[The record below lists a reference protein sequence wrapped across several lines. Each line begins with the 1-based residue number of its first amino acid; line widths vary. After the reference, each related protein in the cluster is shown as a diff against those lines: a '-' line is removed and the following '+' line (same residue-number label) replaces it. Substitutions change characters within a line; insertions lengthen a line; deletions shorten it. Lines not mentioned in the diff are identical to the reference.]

1 MGSLIVYAPFVVE
14 NIQSEAYF
22 YLEKEIFCHYLKNF
36 VTKLQLKMKTM
47 LLEKKLMFIAKFSL
61 SKNGFSVTGLS
72 FRDRNMDLDKRWL
85 CRS

>member
-1 MGSLIVYAPFVVE
+1 
-14 NIQSEAYF
+14 
-22 YLEKEIFCHYLKNF
+22 
-36 VTKLQLKMKTM
+36 MKTM

>member
-1 MGSLIVYAPFVVE
+1 VKQKFETCQTKTE
-14 NIQSEAYF
+14 NSP
-22 YLEKEIFCHYLKNF
+22 EKEIFCHYLKNF

-72 FRDRNMDLDKRWL
+72 FRDHNMDLDKRWL